1 MNHETILLELDE
13 DYLAKQFNEVEKW
26 FEHVWAIQTALE
38 TSISKAIPEIKEPHI
53 REAMEKMLE
62 SNKHHSKSL
71 DELFKA
77 IQRNPNKGSDKLMGS
92 VMVSLQKNL
101 VHLQDV
107 IGGGGGSW
115 VHLHVLLLV
124 NQQAMGAFAVAEQ
137 LGLALGMKEIVS
149 IAFPIVHEKTMHQLL
164 LQEYM
169 LEMAPIS
176 ILYKED
182 I

>member
-13 DYLAKQFNEVEKW
+13 DYLAKQYNEVEKW

-71 DELFKA
+71 DELFVA
-77 IQRNPNKGSDKLMGS
+77 IQRSPNKRTDKMMGS
-92 VMVSLQKNL
+92 VMASLQKNM

-107 IGGGGGSW
+107 IGGSGGSW